1 MSQPDFEK
9 LGAFYLGKRFDPD
22 AGKLTEELVLY
33 DSRDLVTHAL
43 CVGMTGSGKTGLC
56 IDLLEEA
63 AIDGVPAIIVDP
75 KGDLANLMLNFP
87 QLRGEDFEPW
97 VNADDAARKNLS
109 VPEYAAEQAAAWKG
123 GLAQWGQDGARI
135 QRLADAA
142 DVVIYTPGS
151 QAGLPVSIL
160 KSFSAPPPVILED
173 DELLAER
180 VATTATSLLGLL
192 GIDADP
198 LQSREHILIS
208 TILDRAWREGA
219 DLDLAG
225 LIQQIQSPPIER
237 IGVMQMDSFFPSD
250 DRFALATSINNLLAA
265 PKFQAWLTGDALD
278 IGAALRAPDGRPRLS
293 IFSIAHL
300 SDSER
305 MFFVAL
311 LLSELLGWTR
321 SQPGTT
327 SLRAI
332 FYMDEIA
339 GYFPPVANPPS
350 KAPLLTLLKQARAFG
365 VGVVLATQN
374 PVDLDYKGL
383 SNAGTWFV
391 GRLQTEQDKARLM
404 EGLQSVSAGAGGTFD
419 TATIDRLI
427 SELPK
432 RTFLMNNV
440 HEDHPEVFQT
450 RWCLSYLAGPATR
463 AQIKLLMDKRRTGA
477 SSGEASAEA
486 PPARSVEAP
495 VGGSSEQPLLP
506 PEVPSFYLPVRSRPA
521 GGETVVYVP
530 KILGSAEVRF
540 VDAKARINSARELAV
555 VAEPAGGALDWDSSQ
570 PADFDSAILEPQPEE
585 GAAFSPLPS
594 DAGKATSY
602 PRWSKDFAAWI
613 YSSQTLD
620 LLKSPLTGKTSALD
634 ESEADFRGRL
644 SLEGREKR
652 DAKVDELRKKYAAK
666 TSTLEDRLRRAD
678 QAVAREAGQAQ
689 QAKLQTAV
697 SLGTT
702 VLGALLGRKKLGMGT
717 LGRAT
722 TAARGVGR
730 AAQQAQDVGRARENV
745 EAVSQQLADLE
756 TQLQAEIDALEAAT
770 DPLSEN
776 LETVSLR
783 PKKADISV
791 RRVALVWVPVLRT
804 DSGAATPAW

>member
-1 MSQPDFEK
+1 MSRQDFEK

-22 AGKLTEELVLY
+22 AGKLTDELVLY
-33 DSRDLVTHAL
+33 DSKDLVTHAL

-87 QLRGEDFEPW
+87 QLRPEDFEPW

-109 VPEYAAEQAAAWKG
+109 VQEYAAEQAAAWKE

-142 DVVIYTPGS
+142 DVAIYTPGS

-160 KSFSAPPPVILED
+160 KSFRAPPPAILED

-198 LQSREHILIS
+198 LQSREHILLS
-208 TILDRAWREGA
+208 TILDRAWREGS

-225 LIQQIQSPPIER
+225 LIQQIQSPPMAQ

-265 PKFQAWLTGDALD
+265 PKFQAWLSGEGLD
-278 IGAALRAPDGRPRLS
+278 IGTALRAPDGRPRLS

-305 MFFVAL
+305 MFFVTL

-365 VGVVLATQN
+365 VGIVLATQN

-404 EGLQSVSAGAGGTFD
+404 EGLQSVAAGAGGSLD
-419 TATIDRLI
+419 TAAIDKLI
-427 SELPK
+427 SQLPK

-463 AQIKLLMDKRRTGA
+463 AQIKLLMDKRRAQTPE
-477 SSGEASAEA
+477 GEAPAGAA
-486 PPARSVEAP
+486 PVARSVEAT
-495 VGGSSEQPLLP
+495 GAGSSDRPLLP
-506 PEVPSFYLPVRSRPA
+506 VPSYYLPARSRPGA
-521 GGETVVYVP
+521 GEALVYVP

-540 VDAKARINSARELAV
+540 IDAKAGIDSAREVAV
-555 VAEPAGGALDWDSSQ
+555 LAEPADGGPDWDSGQ
-570 PADFDSAILEPQPEE
+570 PADFDPAVMEPQPEE
-585 GAAFSPLPS
+585 GAVFSPLPS
-594 DAGKATSY
+594 DAGKESSY
-602 PRWSKDFAAWI
+602 PRWSKDFAGWL
-613 YSSQTLD
+613 YSGQTLD
-620 LLKSPLTGKTSALD
+620 LLKSPILGKTSAVG

-652 DAKVDELRKKYAAK
+652 DAKVDQLRKRYAAK
-666 TSTLEDRLRRAD
+666 TQTLEDRLRRA
-678 QAVAREAGQAQ
+678 QVAVEREAGQAQ

-697 SLGTT
+697 SLGST
-702 VLGALLGRKKLGMGT
+702 VLGALFGRKKLGMGT

-722 TAARGVGR
+722 TAARGAGR
-730 AAQQAQDVGRARENV
+730 AAQQHQDVARAQENV

-756 TQLQAEIDALEAAT
+756 AELQAEIDALEAAT

-776 LETVSLR
+776 LQTVSLR

-791 RRVALVWVPVLRT
+791 RRVALVWVPVLRS